1 MNQSAGEHTEMNK
14 GRRDAQA
21 AARAA
26 ADMVAT
32 AQRIAKAVESFH
44 EAADRLEE
52 AARISGEATKDR
64 LRALLD
70 MRSAG
75 LSINEISALTGLSP
89 SRLQSLTR
97 PD

>member
-1 MNQSAGEHTEMNK
+1 MSQETTETTK

-21 AARAA
+21 AAKAA

-32 AQRIAKAVESFH
+32 AQRVARAVESYH
-44 EAADRLEE
+44 AAADRLEE
-52 AARISGEATKDR
+52 AAQITAAATKDR
-64 LRALLD
+64 LGALME

-75 LSINEISALTGLSP
+75 LSINDIAGLTGLSS

-97 PD
+97 QQD